1 MSKALV
7 VLLLVANL
15 ALALLIWQDAQY
27 QPAPIVPGGDLKLV
41 SESKS
46 PDSLAAESTLAETAS
61 DPNADQAAD
70 QKTDQDSEAP
80 RPEAS
85 DTRGNNQAAADQ
97 RPVKA
102 VPAVPTV
109 KTPESKEATKPKAR
123 MYCYRY
129 GPLDSRLAAIGIMG
143 RLKAESQKQR
153 VQEEPASIRYW
164 LLAKPDAGVDA
175 GLLEQMSL
183 GEHQGSVVLGVFTTK
198 AQAQAKLTEL
208 RAKIPNQQIQEV
220 KGERPRF
227 WVDFSSAKAG
237 LEARDLN
244 LRSPEAQLIKTQ
256 KCP

>member
-46 PDSLAAESTLAETAS
+46 PDSLAAESALAETAS
-61 DPNADQAAD
+61 DQAAD

-80 RPEAS
+80 KPEAS

-97 RPVKA
+97 RPAKA
-102 VPAVPTV
+102 TPAAPVTPIT
-109 KTPESKEATKPKAR
+109 KTPGPKEATKTR
-123 MYCYRY
+123 VHCYRY
-129 GPLDSRLAAIGIMG
+129 GPLDSRLTAIGIMG

-153 VQEEPASIRYW
+153 IQEEPASIRYW

-227 WVDFSSAKAG
+227 WVDFSSTKAG
-237 LEARDLN
+237 LEARGLN